1 MGAGASA
8 DSSAATLAAVQNV
21 DADTAAKLVEDA
33 VATVPPLHQEN
44 ARLLFSC
51 ASETM
56 TSDEISVAAKEVLAT
71 VKSVDMMEDAQSLLV
86 KVGAVL
92 STTSGMA
99 PEVTANVGRV
109 LYGVAEHLVRHFLF
123 FLCRHHV
130 SNSFLVLW

>member
-99 PEVTANVGRV
+99 PEVTANVGRI

-123 FLCRHHV
+123 FLCRHYV
-130 SNSFLVLW
+130 SN

>member
-21 DADTAAKLVEDA
+21 DVDTAAKLVEDA

-99 PEVTANVGRV
+99 PEVTANVGRI
-109 LYGVAEHLVRHFLF
+109 LYGVAEHLVRHFFF
-123 FLCRHHV
+123 FLCRHYV
-130 SNSFLVLW
+130 SN